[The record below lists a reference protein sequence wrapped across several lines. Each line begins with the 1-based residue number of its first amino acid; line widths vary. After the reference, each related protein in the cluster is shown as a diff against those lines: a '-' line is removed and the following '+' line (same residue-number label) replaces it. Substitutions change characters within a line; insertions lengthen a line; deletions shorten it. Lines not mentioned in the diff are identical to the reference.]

1 MGVRT
6 GAQYI
11 AGLKE
16 HKREVW
22 LRGRRI
28 DDVTEE
34 PAFQKPIQQLANLFD
49 MQHDPEYAA
58 VLTYPSPT
66 SGEPVAT
73 ALMPARNYEDLVTRR
88 EGYRV
93 WAEATFGLMGRSQ
106 DYMNGVLLAFA
117 EAHQLFAKGGEQ
129 FGENVV
135 KYYEYIR
142 ENDLFLTHAIVS
154 PQTDRSKSSAE
165 QEGDFLHLGV
175 VRETDDG
182 IIVRGA
188 RMLATL
194 GPVADE
200 MLVYNLPNLQKQDTK
215 HALVFALP
223 VDTPGVRQM
232 CREPFDEGGR
242 SSFDHPLA
250 TNFEESDTL
259 IIFDDVFVPWDRI
272 FVYNNVDLSN
282 AVFPQTFLRN
292 YTAHQSSIRGLV
304 KMQFAVGLAMA
315 ISEAVKSNGFLHV
328 QVMFGEC
335 LEALELIKG
344 CLTRAEIEYE
354 TTESGVILPQYQ
366 PLQAIRTFMPR
377 CYPKAIEVLQTVG
390 AGGLLMMPSAADLTS
405 PVGAEIERFYQGADG
420 LSGTDRIRL
429 YKLAWDLCGDSFG
442 SRQLQYERYYA
453 GDPVRST
460 AMNYLNFDKSE
471 SQELVRRAL
480 ELAGDPE

>member
-6 GAQYI
+6 GEEFI
-11 AGLKE
+11 RHLKA
-16 HKREVW
+16 HPREVW

-34 PAFQKPIQQLANLFD
+34 PAFEKPIKQLAHLFD
-49 MQHDPEYAA
+49 MQHDPQYADT
-58 VLTYPSPT
+58 LTYQSPT
-66 SGEPVAT
+66 SGDPVAT
-73 ALMPARNYEDLVTRR
+73 AFMPSRSYDDLVKRR
-88 EGYRV
+88 KGFQL

-106 DYMNGVLLAFA
+106 DYMNATLLAFA
-117 EAHQLFAKGGEQ
+117 EARHLFAEAGEQ
-129 FGENVV
+129 FGDNIVN
-135 KYYEYIR
+135 YYEFIR

-165 QEGDFLHLGV
+165 QTGDHLHLGV
-175 VRETDDG
+175 VRETGDG

-194 GPVADE
+194 GPIADE
-200 MLVYNLPNLQKQDTK
+200 ILVYNLPGLQPQDAA
-215 HALVFALP
+215 HALVFGLP
-223 VDTPGVRQM
+223 VDAPGLRQM

-250 TNFEESDTL
+250 SNFEESDTL
-259 IIFDDVFVPWDRI
+259 MIFDDVLVPWERV
-272 FVYNNVDLSN
+272 FLYNQVDLSN

-292 YTAHQSSIRGLV
+292 YSAHQTCARGLV

-315 ISEAVKSNGFLHV
+315 VSEAVKSNGFLHV
-328 QVMFGEC
+328 QEMFGEC

-344 CLTRAEIEYE
+344 CMTRAEIEFE
-354 TTESGVILPQYQ
+354 TTERGAVLPLYQ
-366 PLQAIRTFMPR
+366 PLQAVRTFMPR
-377 CYPKAIEVLQTVG
+377 AYPKVIEVLQKVG

-420 LSGTDRIRL
+420 LAGTDRIRL

-460 AMNYLNFDKSE
+460 AANYVNFDKSE
-471 SQELVRRAL
+471 SQELVKRAL
-480 ELAGDPE
+480 ELAGEP